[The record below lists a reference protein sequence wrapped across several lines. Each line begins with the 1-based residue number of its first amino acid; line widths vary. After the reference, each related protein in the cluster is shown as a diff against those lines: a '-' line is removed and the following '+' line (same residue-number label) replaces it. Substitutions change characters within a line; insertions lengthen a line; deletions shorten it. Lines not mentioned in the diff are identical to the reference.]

1 MGIVGTKK
9 KYHILGPYKPAGL
22 WSIFIRSNRVSKLFN
37 RSNHKSPD
45 HHSEA
50 DNRRNSNFQN
60 NFQTIAT
67 ATTSRSTV
75 RARLVPSWDTSAAA
89 PFHPTSPS
97 ATNCGSSSGA
107 TRGARPAE
115 ASSPSTTCVSTETRF
130 VLIRKL

>member
-1 MGIVGTKK
+1 M
-9 KYHILGPYKPAGL
+9 YHILGPYKPAGL

-60 NFQTIAT
+60 NIVYALSDNCNRDYVEVHSESASGPLLGHFCGSA
-67 ATTSRSTV
+67 
-75 RARLVPSWDTSAAA
+75 VPSNVTVGNKLWIKFRSDE
-89 PFHPTSPS
+89 
-97 ATNCGSSSGA
+97 
-107 TRGARPAE
+107 RGTTGGGFIAE
-115 ASSPSTTCVSTETRF
+115 YNLREYRDRF